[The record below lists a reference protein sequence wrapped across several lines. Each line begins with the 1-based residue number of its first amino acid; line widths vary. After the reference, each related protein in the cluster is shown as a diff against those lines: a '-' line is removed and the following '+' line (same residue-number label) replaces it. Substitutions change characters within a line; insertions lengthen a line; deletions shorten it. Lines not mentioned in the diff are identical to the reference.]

1 MGKNLRWKIPLI
13 VIVIAIGFMIL
24 YPPAEKVLKR
34 EMVKE
39 ADGKVIESKIVEKA
53 WTHFLVTN
61 PIIRETIIGEE
72 IGTDGKK
79 ITTKT
84 VEYFTKGKIKL
95 GLDLKGGSEL
105 LYTVRV
111 DERED
116 RPGITKEIIEVL
128 KKRIDPQGV
137 MEYRIQ
143 EQGHRRIL
151 IQVPGATR
159 SETESLKNRITKLGK
174 LEFRLAASTDSV
186 EYKDAM
192 EGKSVPGYYKHW
204 LRKRKGEE
212 GEEGKW
218 FLVRNTTEIT
228 GEHLSRIYADTKGI
242 EPVVGF
248 EFDAAGKSKF
258 GQITERNIGKP
269 LAIILDG
276 ILYSAPTIRDR
287 IPGKGIIEGS
297 FTQNEVN
304 ELIATMRAG
313 SLPADLELEMET
325 MVGPS
330 LGRDSINKGLT
341 AGIIGGIFVVLFI
354 GIYYLGIGWVANFA
368 NALNVFLIIG
378 IMALLNATLT
388 LPGIAGLVLMI
399 GMGVDANVLIYE
411 RIREERAKGKPIRAA
426 VKAGYQKAFSA
437 IFDSN
442 ITTLI
447 TGVILASVGTGPVKG
462 FAWILIIGL
471 IINLFTAI
479 FVTRTIYEFLMDL
492 KWVKSFSMLR
502 LIGVPDIRF
511 LRIRHILFIVSGV
524 CVLGGMT
531 FFVIRGDKKYDI
543 DFTGGTLVHLHLK
556 NETTPGFI
564 RTSLKDAGYGE
575 AEVQSIWSGEN
586 LTQFVSKADEFG
598 IRIKEINEEK
608 EKQKIATDISNVFG
622 QTELLQGIDFIKP
635 TIFNLKLQRPI
646 DELAVQKNLKQAGY
660 SEEDVA
666 SIMPVNLLANKYL
679 LNIAGIDEE
688 PERSRLIGAMVNGLK
703 DHLVFQEAKITLGEV
718 VETLQ
723 AQMSVPFIE
732 VDLNRRIAPVLLE
745 IELNRQGF
753 NNVKVTEQPGSE
765 KKGTVNKLRIEGS
778 RTALQN
784 IKQSF
789 NDKISLP
796 GIYFDGDTSAV
807 KVELKDKISKSDFV
821 SMISKIRAV
830 KNMIKSVYTLDAPAQ
845 TFAIHLNP
853 LSAEKIQEKIK
864 EDIINKFKD
873 NLYEE
878 KIDVAFQEIG
888 DYLFNMTLSK
898 PLRKETI
905 EKTLDSAGYTGL
917 LTENLAMDKEYQTV
931 ALSFNEQQN
940 VGAAKEA
947 IQKAFIVP
955 NPLKRVV
962 SIGSTV
968 ADEMKSRAIL
978 GVFFACAATIF
989 YVWFR
994 FGDFRFGSAAII
1006 AVIHDILITLG
1017 VVAVAD
1023 YLFGNMKF
1031 DSSMVAAFLAVVGYS
1046 LNDTIIVFDRIREN
1060 MEGRGKILNAQLIN
1074 ESISQTLSRTILTS
1088 ATTIGVLFSLFF
1100 LGGAEIHG
1108 FAFVMLTGII
1118 VGTYSSIFIAS
1129 PLLLRGQSAPKVR
1142 HTSQKQKGKAVVSA
1156 NKA

>member
-479 FVTRTIYEFLMDL
+479 FVTRTIYELLMDL

-511 LRIRHILFIVSGV
+511 LSIRHILFIVSGV
-524 CVLGGMT
+524 
-531 FFVIRGDKKYDI
+531 
-543 DFTGGTLVHLHLK
+543 
-556 NETTPGFI
+556 
-564 RTSLKDAGYGE
+564 
-575 AEVQSIWSGEN
+575 
-586 LTQFVSKADEFG
+586 
-598 IRIKEINEEK
+598 
-608 EKQKIATDISNVFG
+608 
-622 QTELLQGIDFIKP
+622 
-635 TIFNLKLQRPI
+635 
-646 DELAVQKNLKQAGY
+646 
-660 SEEDVA
+660 
-666 SIMPVNLLANKYL
+666 
-679 LNIAGIDEE
+679 
-688 PERSRLIGAMVNGLK
+688 
-703 DHLVFQEAKITLGEV
+703 
-718 VETLQ
+718 
-723 AQMSVPFIE
+723 
-732 VDLNRRIAPVLLE
+732 
-745 IELNRQGF
+745 
-753 NNVKVTEQPGSE
+753 
-765 KKGTVNKLRIEGS
+765 
-778 RTALQN
+778 
-784 IKQSF
+784 
-789 NDKISLP
+789 
-796 GIYFDGDTSAV
+796 
-807 KVELKDKISKSDFV
+807 
-821 SMISKIRAV
+821 
-830 KNMIKSVYTLDAPAQ
+830 
-845 TFAIHLNP
+845 
-853 LSAEKIQEKIK
+853 
-864 EDIINKFKD
+864 
-873 NLYEE
+873 
-878 KIDVAFQEIG
+878 
-888 DYLFNMTLSK
+888 
-898 PLRKETI
+898 
-905 EKTLDSAGYTGL
+905 
-917 LTENLAMDKEYQTV
+917 
-931 ALSFNEQQN
+931 
-940 VGAAKEA
+940 
-947 IQKAFIVP
+947 
-955 NPLKRVV
+955 
-962 SIGSTV
+962 
-968 ADEMKSRAIL
+968 
-978 GVFFACAATIF
+978 
-989 YVWFR
+989 
-994 FGDFRFGSAAII
+994 
-1006 AVIHDILITLG
+1006 
-1017 VVAVAD
+1017 
-1023 YLFGNMKF
+1023 
-1031 DSSMVAAFLAVVGYS
+1031 
-1046 LNDTIIVFDRIREN
+1046 
-1060 MEGRGKILNAQLIN
+1060 
-1074 ESISQTLSRTILTS
+1074 
-1088 ATTIGVLFSLFF
+1088 
-1100 LGGAEIHG
+1100 
-1108 FAFVMLTGII
+1108 
-1118 VGTYSSIFIAS
+1118 
-1129 PLLLRGQSAPKVR
+1129 
-1142 HTSQKQKGKAVVSA
+1142 
-1156 NKA
+1156 

>member
-111 DERED
+111 DDRED

-186 EYKDAM
+186 EYKDAT

-287 IPGKGIIEGS
+287 IPGKGIIEGN
-297 FTQNEVN
+297 FTQDEVN

-479 FVTRTIYEFLMDL
+479 FVTRTIYELLMDF

-502 LIGVPDIRF
+502 IIGVPNIRF
-511 LRIRHILFIVSGV
+511 LSIRHILFIVSGV

-564 RTSLKDAGYGE
+564 RTSLKDAGYEE

-608 EKQKIATDISNVFG
+608 EKQKIVADISNAFG
-622 QTELLQGIDFIKP
+622 QTELFQSIDFIKP

-679 LNIAGIDEE
+679 LNTAGIDEE
-688 PERSRLIGAMVNGLK
+688 PERLNLIGAMVNGLK
-703 DHLVFQEAKITLGEV
+703 DHLVFQEAKITLGDV

-723 AQMSVPFIE
+723 AQMPGPFIE
-732 VDLNRRIAPVLLE
+732 ADLNKQIAPVLLE

-765 KKGTVNKLRIEGS
+765 KRGSVSKLRIEGP

-789 NDKISLP
+789 NEKISLP
-796 GIYFDGDTSAV
+796 GVYFDEDTAAV
-807 KVELKDKISKSDFV
+807 KVELKEKISKSDFV
-821 SMISKIRAV
+821 SMISKIRAM
-830 KNMIKSVYTLDAPAQ
+830 KNMIKSIYTLDAPAQ

-878 KIDVAFQEIG
+878 EINVAFQEIG
-888 DYLFNMTLSK
+888 DFQFNMTLSK
-898 PLRKETI
+898 PLRRETI
-905 EKTLDSAGYTGL
+905 EKTLNSAGYAGL
-917 LTENLAMDKEYQTV
+917 LAENLAMDKEYQTV
-931 ALSFNEQQN
+931 TLAFNEQQN

-947 IQKAFIVP
+947 IQKAFVVP

-1006 AVIHDILITLG
+1006 AVIHDILVTLG
-1017 VVAVAD
+1017 VVAAAD

-1060 MEGRGKILNAQLIN
+1060 MGGRGKILNAQLIN

-1088 ATTIGVLFSLFF
+1088 VTTIGVLFSLFF

-1129 PLLLRGQSAPKVR
+1129 PLLLSGQSAPKTS
-1142 HTSQKQKGKAVVSA
+1142 HTLQKQKGKAVVTNNA
-1156 NKA
+1156 